1 MKCQNTQL
9 YLQKAGNSNNDQTND
24 HVPNEKLKSLYNE
37 VKASWMLKY
46 GTTKFLL
53 HHMNYI
59 LVEAWDA
66 FKISDRKIIRYRF
79 VKKKILPLISQNL
92 TTNNQARDESIQ
104 VSSVT
109 KNEEIYRISLHT
121 VAPIKVHVVES
132 TFFVCSNSYGLIKA

>member
-79 VKKKILPLISQNL
+79 V
-92 TTNNQARDESIQ
+92 
-104 VSSVT
+104 
-109 KNEEIYRISLHT
+109 
-121 VAPIKVHVVES
+121 
-132 TFFVCSNSYGLIKA
+132 